1 MKKLFAMALLSAI
14 SFTTFAQNFNFGIQ
28 GGPNF
33 SKISKT
39 FLNKNDNDLET
50 DYLVGFH
57 AGVYLTLGVDVIS
70 IQPEAN
76 FSTKGFNRN
85 EGLFDYRTRLNYL
98 DLPILIQSKVAD
110 NIYLFAGPQVSLLL
124 SQKTSGKFS
133 NGNGGS
139 ITLSNNNTDDFKT
152 GEGSFVFGAKVKIGN
167 INVGARYNF
176 GLTDVY
182 KNDPSEE
189 KARNNWAQVTLGI
202 DLL

>member
-98 DLPILIQSKVAD
+98 DLPILIQGKVAD

-124 SQKTSGKFS
+124 SQKTSG
-133 NGNGGS
+133 
-139 ITLSNNNTDDFKT
+139 
-152 GEGSFVFGAKVKIGN
+152 
-167 INVGARYNF
+167 
-176 GLTDVY
+176 
-182 KNDPSEE
+182 
-189 KARNNWAQVTLGI
+189 
-202 DLL
+202 